1 MFKKHVFLG
10 LYLIAGVVLGYLTP
24 AIAEDKTIEICS
36 LVTQEQLGS
45 IYRKPLYPKAY
56 NRQCLWSIKQ
66 GGMAYL
72 DIQYHK
78 YRKDLREYFNV
89 QLSDN
94 VALEKIA
101 DLGDGGLMSVVDG
114 SLGVIVIRKG
124 DLVLQSAATFLDIE
138 LGSDQQKVLW
148 DIYREILKRL

>member
-1 MFKKHVFLG
+1 
-10 LYLIAGVVLGYLTP
+10 
-24 AIAEDKTIEICS
+24 
-36 LVTQEQLGS
+36 
-45 IYRKPLYPKAY
+45 
-56 NRQCLWSIKQ
+56 
-66 GGMAYL
+66 MAYL

-78 YRKDLREYFNV
+78 YSKDLREYFNE

-101 DLGDGGLMSVVDG
+101 DLGDGGLMTVVDG

>member
-1 MFKKHVFLG
+1 
-10 LYLIAGVVLGYLTP
+10 
-24 AIAEDKTIEICS
+24 
-36 LVTQEQLGS
+36 
-45 IYRKPLYPKAY
+45 
-56 NRQCLWSIKQ
+56 
-66 GGMAYL
+66 MAYL

-78 YRKDLREYFNV
+78 YRKDLREYFNE

-101 DLGDGGLMSVVDG
+101 DLGDGGLMTVVDG

-124 DLVLQSAATFLDIE
+124 DLVLQSAAIFLDIE